1 MSNNQTLIQIKA
13 LQNDKICEKRIK
25 ISMATNWRLI
35 FTRIYHYKSIRNT
48 EMKRLFN
55 NKLSYNIFYVY
66 EDSSYQRELVVGLD
80 SFS

>member
-13 LQNDKICEKRIK
+13 LQNDKICEKRIR
-25 ISMATNWRLI
+25 ISMANWRLI
-35 FTRIYHYKSIRNT
+35 LTRIYHYKSIRNT